1 MAKTLGSVLAC
12 LQYSCRDS
20 KGRWWRLGRRQR
32 RRRGLESAPQLGQ
45 GEEGVFAEGNGDW
58 LAGEGDACGG
68 KAGSSMCT
76 VGLMLNGCAID
87 DTMPGSPSF
96 LSGQIKVPSRVPAQ
110 RRASTS
116 AH

>member
-1 MAKTLGSVLAC
+1 MTEAREVGLYLLQRARRTHSRLRRRSSSTHLLLRQAVASLRAC
-12 LQYSCRDS
+12 LAALATPS
-20 KGRWWRLGRRQR
+20 G
-32 RRRGLESAPQLGQ
+32 
-45 GEEGVFAEGNGDW
+45 
-58 LAGEGDACGG
+58 LAGQGDACGG